1 MRLNA
6 TCDSLR
12 NQYPRGSARGAWPG
26 RAPPRCFESRP
37 YSHAEGTACP
47 TKVGYIWVVQSVL
60 LPRYPTMDAKNL
72 LQRMCSRQ
80 GLSLSRGS
88 HLLPLVERALHSPES
103 VRNRILSMVA
113 NSLARKVN
121 GEEMG
126 HETGT
131 TQEDLDEEVLISV
144 ARVMHTWAPSARV
157 HELEE
162 LLPDLFPEGFD
173 PKSLD

>member
-1 MRLNA
+1 MWFSQPQALL
-6 TCDSLR
+6 S
-12 NQYPRGSARGAWPG
+12 PR
-26 RAPPRCFESRP
+26 
-37 YSHAEGTACP
+37 H
-47 TKVGYIWVVQSVL
+47 
-60 LPRYPTMDAKNL
+60 PTMDAKNL

-121 GEEMG
+121 GEDVAQ
-126 HETGT
+126 ETRA
-131 TQEDLDEEVLISV
+131 TQEDLDQEVLISV
-144 ARVMHTWAPSARV
+144 ARVMHTWTPSARV
-157 HELEE
+157 HELED